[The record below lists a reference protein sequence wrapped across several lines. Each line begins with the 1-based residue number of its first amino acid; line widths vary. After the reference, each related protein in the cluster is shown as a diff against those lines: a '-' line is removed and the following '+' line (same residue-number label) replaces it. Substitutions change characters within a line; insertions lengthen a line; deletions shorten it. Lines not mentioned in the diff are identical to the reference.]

1 MFASLNTLVYDVQ
14 TYYIIITGKISE
26 NIFTYEIFLSL
37 TYPGVVNLVRL
48 GISVCNQ
55 VSARSQYLVT
65 FLSMCW
71 ITSGH
76 TIHPPIEEILTPPL
90 CLQSSWTTSP
100 YHYNRI
106 LQLSFSLWSRFVTAL
121 YLTGIIFCEQKF
133 SRLTGPKTMRYI
145 LYMQKHVH
153 IIM

>member
-26 NIFTYEIFLSL
+26 NIFAYEIFLSL
-37 TYPGVVNLVRL
+37 TYPGVANLVRL
-48 GISVCNQ
+48 GISVCNY

-76 TIHPPIEEILTPPL
+76 TMHPPIEEILTPPSTEPTSFRNCASKVAGQQVL
-90 CLQSSWTTSP
+90 TTIPGFSNYHSVYGLDLLQ
-100 YHYNRI
+100 HYTLR
-106 LQLSFSLWSRFVTAL
+106 V
-121 YLTGIIFCEQKF
+121 
-133 SRLTGPKTMRYI
+133 
-145 LYMQKHVH
+145 
-153 IIM
+153 